1 MNETLGWAV
10 LCGLGLGIGLWTMLT
25 AIPRLSRPNLAERLA
40 PHLLDVSA
48 AAREDVRKT
57 AADPLPI
64 LGMLAAPLAVR
75 GRRVLSEVLGGSD
88 RIIGQLRQSG
98 SHMTIERFRAEQ
110 LTWGLIAAGIGLAV
124 ALLLGVA
131 RGMPVVA
138 QILLPLLL
146 GGIGIFAREKALG
159 RAAQSRHR
167 RIASEFPTVIEFLS
181 LSLAAGEGIFDSLR
195 RVATVSTGELA
206 TEFARVV
213 HHVNT
218 GVSLADALHEMSR
231 GVRYLPLDR
240 CVEHMIS
247 ALERGAPLVEVLRA
261 QASDAREL
269 GKRDLLES
277 AGRKEVQ
284 MLVPVLV
291 CSRQFRS
298 LSPPEAPIRLV
309 TNNCPEVKGLVKLL

>member
-10 LCGLGLGIGLWTMLT
+10 LCGLGLGIGLWTML
-25 AIPRLSRPNLAERLA
+25 AAVPRLSRPSLAERLA

-48 AAREDVRKT
+48 AARADVRKT

-64 LGMLAAPLAVR
+64 LGTLAAPLAAR
-75 GRRVLSEVLGGSD
+75 GKSLLDEVLGGND
-88 RIIGQLRQSG
+88 RITAQLRQSG
-98 SHMTIERFRAEQ
+98 SSTSIERFRAEQ
-110 LTWGLIAAGIGLAV
+110 VTWGLIAAGIGLAA
-124 ALLLGVA
+124 ALLLGVT
-131 RGMPVVA
+131 RGTPIIA
-138 QILLPLLL
+138 QILLPLLF
-146 GGIGIFAREKALG
+146 GAIGVFARDQALG
-159 RAAQSRHR
+159 RAAHRRHR

-181 LSLAAGEGIFDSLR
+181 LSLSAGEGVFDSLR

-206 TEFARVV
+206 KEFARVV

-218 GVSLADALHEMSR
+218 GVSLADSLHEMSR

-284 MLVPVLV
+284 MLVPLIFLILPTTILFALYPAVFVLRT
-291 CSRQFRS
+291 SF
-298 LSPPEAPIRLV
+298 
-309 TNNCPEVKGLVKLL
+309 